1 MNLFQRLALGASFF
15 AIAVSGALAAP
26 AATHNSAP
34 NQFVEADGVRYAYR
48 QFGAQTGVPVIL
60 LQHFRGNLDYWDPAV
75 TDGLAKQ
82 RPVYLFDN
90 AGVGLSSGETPDS
103 FEGMADHVAAFA
115 RTRGLK
121 QVDVLGFS
129 IGGMV
134 AQEVALRH
142 PQLVRRLILAGT
154 SPRGGI
160 AGNDPRVPEIALRES
175 IATLEE
181 TAYLFFDPAPSSQLA
196 AREFWERRHQR
207 TEGLDKL
214 NSMKVIAAQ
223 GAALGKWN
231 APGDG
236 TFAQLS
242 KITQPT
248 LVVNGSKDIMVPTQN
263 SFTLQQHIPNAK
275 LLIYPNSGHGALFQ
289 YADDFVQQANAFLN

>member
-1 MNLFQRLALGASFF
+1 MNFMQRLALGAAFSVMT
-15 AIAVSGALAAP
+15 AGGAFAAP
-26 AATHNSAP
+26 VATHNTAP

-48 QFGAQTGVPVIL
+48 QLGSQTGVPVIL
-60 LQHFRGNLDYWDPAV
+60 LQHFRGNMDYWDPAL

-90 AGVGLSSGETPDS
+90 AGVGLSGGETPDS
-103 FEGMADHVAAFA
+103 FEAMADNVAAFA
-115 RTRGLK
+115 RARGLT

-142 PQLVRRLILAGT
+142 PELVRKLILAGT
-154 SPRGGI
+154 APRGGVP
-160 AGNDPRVPEIALRES
+160 GNDPKVPGIALRET
-175 IATLEE
+175 IASQEE
-181 TAYLFFDPAPSSQLA
+181 TAYLFFDPAPSSQQA
-196 AREFWERRHQR
+196 ARDFWERRHQR
-207 TEGLDKL
+207 SEGLDKL
-214 NSMKVIAAQ
+214 ASMKAINAQ

-231 APGDG
+231 SPGDG
-236 TFAQLS
+236 TFSQLNHIS
-242 KITQPT
+242 QPT
-248 LVVNGSKDIMVPTQN
+248 LVVNGSKDVMVPTQN

-289 YADDFVQQANAFLN
+289 YADDFVNQANAFLD

>member
-1 MNLFQRLALGASFF
+1 
-15 AIAVSGALAAP
+15 
-26 AATHNSAP
+26 
-34 NQFVEADGVRYAYR
+34 
-48 QFGAQTGVPVIL
+48 
-60 LQHFRGNLDYWDPAV
+60 
-75 TDGLAKQ
+75 
-82 RPVYLFDN
+82 
-90 AGVGLSSGETPDS
+90 
-103 FEGMADHVAAFA
+103 MADHVAAFA
-115 RTRGLK
+115 RARGLK